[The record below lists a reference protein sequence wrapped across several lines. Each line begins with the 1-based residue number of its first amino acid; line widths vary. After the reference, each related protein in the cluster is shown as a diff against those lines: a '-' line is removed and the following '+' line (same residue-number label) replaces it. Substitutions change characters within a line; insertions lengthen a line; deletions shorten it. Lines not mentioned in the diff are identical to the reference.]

1 MAVLP
6 VSSVNISGGVTFEN
20 QPSLSWLIN
29 KETNRIEGTVDGLQA
44 VRQAAEII
52 LNVER
57 YRRQIY
63 RPYSGMEWAGLIG
76 QDSGYVGA
84 ELQRR
89 LVDALTVDDRI
100 TGISDYKY
108 TVDGQKL
115 RATFRVDTVY
125 GSYNAEQEVDF

>member
-6 VSSVNISGGVTFEN
+6 VSSANISGGVTFEN

-29 KETNRIEGTVDGLQA
+29 KETNRIEGTVGGLQA

-57 YRRQIY
+57 YRWQIY

-125 GSYNAEQEVDF
+125 GSYEAEQEVTY

>member
-6 VSSVNISGGVTFEN
+6 VSALSIEGVVSFEQ
-20 QPSLSWLIN
+20 QPSLSWYIN
-29 KETNRIEGTVDGLQA
+29 KDTGRIEGTVDGLQA

-52 LNVER
+52 LAVER
-57 YRRQIY
+57 YRWQIY

-76 QDSGYVGA
+76 QDPGYVGA

-100 TGISDYKY
+100 TGISDYDY
-108 TVDGQKL
+108 TIDGQKL
-115 RATFRVDTVY
+115 RATFRVNTVY
-125 GSYNAEQEVDF
+125 GSYTDEQEVTI

>member
-29 KETNRIEGTVDGLQA
+29 KETNRIEGTADGLQA

-57 YRRQIY
+57 YRWQIY
-63 RPYSGMEWAGLIG
+63 RPYSGMEWTGLIG

>member
-6 VSSVNISGGVTFEN
+6 VSPVNISGGVTFEN

-57 YRRQIY
+57 YRWQIY

-100 TGISDYKY
+100 TGISDYQY

-125 GSYNAEQEVDF
+125 GSYNSEQEVDF

>member
-57 YRRQIY
+57 YRWQIY

-125 GSYNAEQEVDF
+125 GSYNSEQEVDF

>member
-57 YRRQIY
+57 YRWQIY

-125 GSYNAEQEVDF
+125 GGYNSEQEVDF

>member
-57 YRRQIY
+57 YRWQIY

-89 LVDALTVDDRI
+89 LMDALTVDDRI

-108 TVDGQKL
+108 TVDGQTL

-125 GSYNAEQEVDF
+125 GSYNAEQEGSI

>member
-57 YRRQIY
+57 YRWQIY
-63 RPYSGMEWAGLIG
+63 RPYSGMEWKGLIG

-125 GSYNAEQEVDF
+125 GSYSAEQEVDF

>member
-1 MAVLP
+1 MSVLP

-20 QPSLSWLIN
+20 QPSLSWFIN

-57 YRRQIY
+57 YRWQIY

-89 LVDALTVDDRI
+89 LTDALTVDDRI

-108 TVDGQKL
+108 TVYGQKL

>member
-29 KETNRIEGTVDGLQA
+29 KETNRIEGTADGLQA

-57 YRRQIY
+57 YRWQIY

-125 GSYNAEQEVDF
+125 GSYNSEQEVDF

>member
-6 VSSVNISGGVTFEN
+6 ASALSIEGGVSFEQ
-20 QPSLSWLIN
+20 QPSLSWYIN
-29 KETNRIEGTVDGLQA
+29 KDTGRIEGTVDGLQA

-52 LNVER
+52 LAVER
-57 YRRQIY
+57 YRWQIY

-76 QDSGYVGA
+76 QDPGYVGA

-100 TGISDYKY
+100 TGISDYDY
-108 TVDGQKL
+108 TIDGQKL
-115 RATFRVDTVY
+115 RATFRVNTVY
-125 GSYNAEQEVDF
+125 GSYTDEQEVTI

>member
-6 VSSVNISGGVTFEN
+6 ASALSIEGGVSFEQ
-20 QPSLSWLIN
+20 QPSLSWYIN
-29 KETNRIEGTVDGLQA
+29 KDTGRIEGTVDGLQA

-52 LNVER
+52 LAVER
-57 YRRQIY
+57 YRWQIY

-76 QDSGYVGA
+76 QDPGYVGA

-100 TGISDYKY
+100 TGISDYDY
-108 TVDGQKL
+108 TIDGQKL

-125 GSYNAEQEVDF
+125 GSYTDEQEVTI

>member
-6 VSSVNISGGVTFEN
+6 VSPVNISGGVTFEN

-29 KETNRIEGTVDGLQA
+29 KETNRIEGTADGLQA

-57 YRRQIY
+57 YRWQIY

-125 GSYNAEQEVDF
+125 GSYNSEQEVDF

>member
-6 VSSVNISGGVTFEN
+6 VSPVNISGGVTFEN
-20 QPSLSWLIN
+20 QLSLSWFIN

-57 YRRQIY
+57 YRWQIY

-100 TGISDYKY
+100 TGVSDYKY

-125 GSYNAEQEVDF
+125 GSYNSEQEVDF

>member
-57 YRRQIY
+57 YRWQIY
-63 RPYSGMEWAGLIG
+63 RPYSGMEWKGLIG

-125 GSYNAEQEVDF
+125 GSYNSEQEVDF

>member
-6 VSSVNISGGVTFEN
+6 VSPVNISGGVTFEN

-57 YRRQIY
+57 YRWQIY

-125 GSYNAEQEVDF
+125 GSYNSEQEVDF